1 MAYGSMHEITPW
13 RRSPLTV
20 PPRTLQAWMRLAV
33 WELWMGLLL
42 AAIVALGV
50 SIIASSPSR
59 IVTVSDLSRCYAPP
73 PVALPC
79 ERIVYRGGVLNAAFT
94 ALCGAMLIGLALWFM
109 WELWNAVEPKP
120 IADDFLKLLNDSFGH
135 NWRNPL
141 TWPWARVFWA
151 YGFTAVGA
159 LLAVTTALALST
171 LVPSARPTKLPEARV
186 STSQTFTVA
195 Q

>member
-20 PPRTLQAWMRLAV
+20 PPRTLQAWMGLAV

-42 AAIVALGV
+42 AATVALAV
-50 SIIASSPSR
+50 SIIASSPTR

-94 ALCGAMLIGLALWFM
+94 ALCGVMLMGLALWFI

-159 LLAVTTALALST
+159 LLAVTTALTLWT
-171 LVPSARPTKLPEARV
+171 LVTSARPMKLPEARV
-186 STSQTFTVA
+186 NT
-195 Q
+195 